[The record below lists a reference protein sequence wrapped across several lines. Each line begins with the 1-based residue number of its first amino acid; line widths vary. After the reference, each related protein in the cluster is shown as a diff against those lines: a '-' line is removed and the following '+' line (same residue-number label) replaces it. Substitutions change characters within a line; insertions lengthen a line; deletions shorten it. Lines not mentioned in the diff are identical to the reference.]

1 MKLRC
6 LIGSIGIVGTKI
18 NPQYGDIFE
27 VADSIGEN
35 LVKSGYAEEIVEP
48 PAYVPV
54 PDATLPDIV
63 VAAVKSTKAT
73 SKRRK

>member
-18 NPQYGDIFE
+18 NPQYGDVFE

-35 LVKSGYAEEIVEP
+35 LVNCGYAVAIAEP
-48 PAYVPV
+48 PVAVPV
-54 PDATLPDIV
+54 PETDVPQKTPP
-63 VAAVKSTKAT
+63 K
-73 SKRRK
+73 KRR

>member
-18 NPQYGDIFE
+18 NPQYGDVFE

-35 LVKSGYAEEIVEP
+35 LVKSGYAVEIVEP
-48 PAYVPV
+48 PAAVHV
-54 PDATLPDIV
+54 PDETPPDIV

>member
-18 NPQYGDIFE
+18 NPQYGDVFE

-48 PAYVPV
+48 PASPD